1 MESEATDGGALQIKH
16 RVTQHGSGA
25 TDLAVA
31 ALSHRQLQQGA
42 IRLLRHHLQPHW
54 LAGPSLQRHTG
65 PPASQGF
72 RLEMAPHPHPI
83 SARMAVAGMGEAQR
97 EGTVVGQQQRAPAV
111 GIQPTH
117 RVQAAALTQ
126 TGGKQIEHGGTAL
139 RVVTGADHPHR
150 FVQQDQQRRR
160 PGREGA
166 AIDRDPIDPDIGP
179 VPQPGGGAVHA
190 HSALAQQVFG
200 PAAGAEA
207 GSRDQLLQLLPPGR
221 GELSGRRNHGPERG
235 GSNSTSSFP
244 PGGTAAGPIGARA
257 DRFRERVVS
266 YETRRFLNSSFPPY
280 RPLRTMPSVTL
291 AGSAALG
298 LSADLVRSYL
308 RDIGRVPLL
317 SHEQEITLGRQ
328 VQELMALEEMEEE
341 LRLRLG
347 EAPSQ
352 EALAQAVGLS
362 VPLLKRRL
370 QAGRR
375 AKERMVAANL
385 RLVVSVAKKYTK
397 RNMELLDLIQEGTIG
412 LVRGVE
418 KFDPT
423 RGYKFSTYAYWWIRQ
438 GITRAIAEKSR
449 SIRLPIH
456 ITETLNKLKKGQREL
471 SQELGRTPTI
481 TELAAAVELPEE
493 EVKDLLFRARQPV
506 SLETKVGDGEDTE
519 LLDLLAG
526 EGAGPDEVVAG
537 ECLRGDLR
545 ALLEQLPELQ
555 GRVLRLRYGME
566 GEEPMSLTG
575 IARTLGLSRDK
586 TRNLERRALEQIR
599 SRSQELHAYLA
610 A

>member
-1 MESEATDGGALQIKH
+1 
-16 RVTQHGSGA
+16 
-25 TDLAVA
+25 
-31 ALSHRQLQQGA
+31 
-42 IRLLRHHLQPHW
+42 
-54 LAGPSLQRHTG
+54 
-65 PPASQGF
+65 
-72 RLEMAPHPHPI
+72 
-83 SARMAVAGMGEAQR
+83 
-97 EGTVVGQQQRAPAV
+97 
-111 GIQPTH
+111 
-117 RVQAAALTQ
+117 
-126 TGGKQIEHGGTAL
+126 
-139 RVVTGADHPHR
+139 
-150 FVQQDQQRRR
+150 
-160 PGREGA
+160 
-166 AIDRDPIDPDIGP
+166 
-179 VPQPGGGAVHA
+179 
-190 HSALAQQVFG
+190 
-200 PAAGAEA
+200 
-207 GSRDQLLQLLPPGR
+207 
-221 GELSGRRNHGPERG
+221 
-235 GSNSTSSFP
+235 
-244 PGGTAAGPIGARA
+244 
-257 DRFRERVVS
+257 
-266 YETRRFLNSSFPPY
+266 
-280 RPLRTMPSVTL
+280 MPSVTL

-328 VQELMALEEMEEE
+328 VQELMALEELEEE
-341 LRLRLG
+341 LTQRLG

-352 EALAQAVGLS
+352 EALAEAAGLS

-370 QAGRR
+370 QSGRR

-471 SQELGRTPTI
+471 SQELGRTPTV

-555 GRVLRLRYGME
+555 GRVLRLRYGIE

-599 SRSQELHAYLA
+599 TRSRELQAYLVA
-610 A
+610 